1 MKGREDTS
9 TRTPATPPNGD
20 VGFEVVP
27 YLYLAHVFSALDRGD
42 GARHVHPRVGT
53 YLGLTR

>member
-9 TRTPATPPNGD
+9 TCTPVTTPNGD
-20 VGFEVVP
+20 VGFEVAP
-27 YLYLAHVFSALDRGD
+27 HLDLAHVFSALARGD
-42 GARHVHPRVGT
+42 VARHVHPRVGT